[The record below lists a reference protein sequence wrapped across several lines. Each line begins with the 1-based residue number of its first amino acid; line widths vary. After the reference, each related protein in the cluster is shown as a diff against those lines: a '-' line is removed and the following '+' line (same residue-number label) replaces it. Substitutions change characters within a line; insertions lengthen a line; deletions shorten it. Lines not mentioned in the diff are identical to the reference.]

1 MPFGQAPWQFW
12 AVLSALFAA
21 LTAIFAKIGV
31 ENVNSDLATLIRTLV
46 VICVLAL
53 IVSVTGQLQ
62 DPSKISGRTYLF
74 LLLSGLGTGASWLCY
89 FRALKLGNA
98 AQVAPIDKLSVV
110 IVAILGVVLLGEKL
124 SMVNWLGVLLVAGG
138 AILVRTPLERDGN
151 ERVIEPRC
159 RLDTSPSS
167 AKLARLLAMR
177 WSMDRQ
183 GIWTLFDSETRRLS
197 NSNCREHA
205 ESGLVIAPFANSGS
219 L

>member
-1 MPFGQAPWQFW
+1 MPPGQAPWQFW

-53 IVSVTGQLQ
+53 IVSVTGQFQ
-62 DPSKISGRTYLF
+62 DPSKISSRTYLF

-98 AQVAPIDKLSVV
+98 AQVAPIEKLSVV
-110 IVAILGVVLLGEKL
+110 IIAILGVVLLGEKL

-138 AILVRTPLERDGN
+138 AILVALR
-151 ERVIEPRC
+151 
-159 RLDTSPSS
+159 
-167 AKLARLLAMR
+167 
-177 WSMDRQ
+177 
-183 GIWTLFDSETRRLS
+183 
-197 NSNCREHA
+197 
-205 ESGLVIAPFANSGS
+205 
-219 L
+219 